1 MLLSARQALCFNYGG
16 VYSAPVLRC
25 ASFQLNFHFPKAI
38 CMNVYT
44 SLFFL
49 YVYTHTNLYIYTHVQ
64 YIILIESTFSLHL
77 WISEISKTLINILR
91 LNKVLIFLSSIF
103 VIKHNNIMNGS
114 LVYLPPR
121 CLKFQNY
128 LCFWEGKQQKNE
140 TVLFLPHFSS
150 CIECLTSEVQVR

>member
-1 MLLSARQALCFNYGG
+1 MLYMLLSARQALCFNYGG

-38 CMNVYT
+38 CVNVYT

-49 YVYTHTNLYIYTHVQ
+49 YVYTHKSIHLYTCTIY
-64 YIILIESTFSLHL
+64 HL
-77 WISEISKTLINILR
+77 NWMHIFIAPLNFWDMQTLINILR

-114 LVYLPPR
+114 LVYLLPR

-128 LCFWEGKQQKNE
+128 LYFWEGKAAKELNYS
-140 TVLFLPHFSS
+140 FS
-150 CIECLTSEVQVR
+150 TAFF